1 MDNEEQAKL
10 RSAYNVA
17 LTKLKSGKVGGS
29 NGLER
34 EYSNAYHKLAL
45 AGGALKLKR
54 KYRP

>member
-1 MDNEEQAKL
+1 MEDIERLK
-10 RSAYNVA
+10 SAYSTA

-34 EYSNAYHKLAL
+34 DYATAYDKLAL
-45 AGGALKLKR
+45 AGGAQRLRR

>member
-1 MDNEEQAKL
+1 MEQDIEKL
-10 RSAYNVA
+10 KSAYNIA
-17 LTKLKSGKVGGS
+17 LTRLKSGKVGGS

-45 AGGALKLKR
+45 AGGAMKLKR